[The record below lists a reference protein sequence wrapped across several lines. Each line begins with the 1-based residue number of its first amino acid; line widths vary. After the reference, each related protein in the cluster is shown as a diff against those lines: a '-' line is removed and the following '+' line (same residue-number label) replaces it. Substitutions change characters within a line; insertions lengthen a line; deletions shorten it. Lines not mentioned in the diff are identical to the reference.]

1 MVAAD
6 FLKVSRMDNRFQTR
20 AELLALAAFFT
31 QSQLA
36 ECLLDPEAELDFPQD
51 MRGWINLDD
60 LAARWGTDR
69 HEIMDGLRAHARRGA
84 IRLAVDPDNPAAV
97 YVEALRDPRGLR
109 GWQPW
114 DVRAG
119 VRLITGLKTRFRP
132 VAI

>member
-1 MVAAD
+1 
-6 FLKVSRMDNRFQTR
+6 MDNRFQTR
-20 AELLALAAFFT
+20 AELLGLAAFFT
-31 QSQLA
+31 ECQLS

-51 MRGWINLDD
+51 MHGWADLDE
-60 LAARWGTDR
+60 LAARWGAEPR
-69 HEIMDGLRAHARRGA
+69 EVMDGLRAHARRGV

-119 VRLITGLKTRFRP
+119 VRLITGLKTSFRP
-132 VAI
+132 VAL